1 MTMNARELHL
11 HIGRLTIDGQA
22 GADRGALARQL
33 AAQLPAAIAQ
43 RLLAEPA
50 PGAAPVTALH
60 ERIAAAV
67 APRVAAQ
74 LEARR

>member
-11 HIGRLTIDGQA
+11 HIGRLTIDARPGT
-22 GADRGALARQL
+22 DRGALARLL

-43 RLLAEPA
+43 RLLADPA
-50 PGAAPVTALH
+50 TAAAPDTLH

-67 APRVAAQ
+67 APQVAARM
-74 LEARR
+74 EPRR

>member
-1 MTMNARELHL
+1 MTLPARELHL
-11 HIGRLTIDGQA
+11 HIVRLTVDGA
-22 GADRGALARQL
+22 EGTDRGALARQL
-33 AAQLPAAIAQ
+33 ATQLPAAIAQ
-43 RLLAEPA
+43 RLQANA
-50 PGAAPVTALH
+50 AAGAAPAALH